1 MKLGTFNHLS
11 PSSPIFSSFPPLL
24 ELFLIRFEEQFPSAE
39 ATSGRHRL
47 RQRCESLTI
56 PSSNQKRLVPRIF
69 FESRRFNLSNND
81 GVIARAAFVCPW
93 RSPSKPVL
101 PSQRIRLPRLRKPDS
116 NSSNRNR
123 LVPPLFLKS
132 PQIKNSNL
140 MLIFRPSLPSFFSLL
155 SASRDFLT
163 IHHSP
168 FTMIHSSNLQL
179 STFNLCP

>member
-56 PSSNQKRLVPRIF
+56 PSSNQNGFVPRIF

-123 LVPPLFLKS
+123 LVPLLFLKS
-132 PQIKNSNL
+132 PQINL
-140 MLIFRPSLPSFFSLL
+140 SSGEAVTSCHRPCRRHGSPTPPFTTHYSLL
-155 SASRDFLT
+155 ST
-163 IHHSP
+163 HYSP
-168 FTMIHSSNLQL
+168 PSPS
-179 STFNLCP
+179 